1 MVRGS
6 MGSSGMLAQ
15 LLQDTGAVFAG
26 CGPTAAMV
34 CGDKQATM
42 DVIEE
47 MGEDSGVS
55 TLPTRLLM
63 VEELLAAG
71 SSMFACKKMFK
82 SLREAMQSSDADEGE
97 EEEGE
102 EEPDEM
108 YDGSLLA
115 GAQRI
120 AAIQAETGEGFTP

>member
-1 MVRGS
+1 MCAFNRFN
-6 MGSSGMLAQ
+6 
-15 LLQDTGAVFAG
+15 TCTG

-47 MGEDSGVS
+47 MGEDSGVI

-71 SSMFACKKMFK
+71 SDMFACKKMVGVTF
-82 SLREAMQSSDADEGE
+82 
-97 EEEGE
+97 
-102 EEPDEM
+102 
-108 YDGSLLA
+108 GSWL
-115 GAQRI
+115 
-120 AAIQAETGEGFTP
+120 